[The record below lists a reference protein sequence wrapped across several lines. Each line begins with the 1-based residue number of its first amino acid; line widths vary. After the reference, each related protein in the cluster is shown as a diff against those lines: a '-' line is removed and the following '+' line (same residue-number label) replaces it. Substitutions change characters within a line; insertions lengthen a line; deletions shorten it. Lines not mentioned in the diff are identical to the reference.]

1 MIYSQIDTQFI
12 PDGPLSLGMEC
23 VYYSN
28 DIEKT
33 LAWFSNTLGWLT
45 KIELKDETQ
54 AITYAVAYTI
64 PYQQFTSV
72 NDVLPKIKIHILP
85 GEPRQEIISI
95 IPTTKL
101 DKLVAHVNQNNNNE
115 EITIQQAY
123 DGNLYTKL
131 TTIDGSILTFYQEAS
146 YEEL

>member
-28 DIEKT
+28 DIKKT
-33 LAWFSNTLGWLT
+33 LSWFSKILGWLT
-45 KIELKDETQ
+45 KVELSDDAQ
-54 AITYAVAYTI
+54 SISYAVAYTI
-64 PYQQFTSV
+64 PYQQFANTTNIQS
-72 NDVLPKIKIHILP
+72 KIKLHILP
-85 GEPRQEIISI
+85 GEPRKEVISI

-101 DKLVAHVNQNNNNE
+101 EKLVALVNKNTQE
-115 EITIQQAY
+115 TITIKTAY
-123 DGNLYTKL
+123 DGNLYAQL

-146 YEEL
+146 YENL